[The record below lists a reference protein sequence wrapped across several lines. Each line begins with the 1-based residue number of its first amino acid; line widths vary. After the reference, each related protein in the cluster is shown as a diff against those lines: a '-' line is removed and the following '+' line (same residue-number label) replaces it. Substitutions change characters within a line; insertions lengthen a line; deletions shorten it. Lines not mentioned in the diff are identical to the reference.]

1 MSKDPNW
8 WPEVRGDVKVD
19 GVGRFADLVAGIVV
33 GVVAG
38 YFLVRWI
45 MIG

>member
-8 WPEVRGDVKVD
+8 WPAPREDVKAGGVD
-19 GVGRFADLVAGIVV
+19 RFADWVVSIVV